1 MLLITGSILFLV
13 NIIYVKKSK
22 TLVVKL
28 SQCMFG

>member
-1 MLLITGSILFLV
+1 MLLNIGSILFLGNTV
-13 NIIYVKKSK
+13 YVTKSK